1 MLYVFQNIMKVAYN
15 EARPF
20 WRDATLFRN
29 DCSSEFG
36 NPSGHAMTAFLLS
49 FAFVFELSELI
60 M

>member
-1 MLYVFQNIMKVAYN
+1 MKIAYN

-20 WRDATLFRN
+20 WRYATLFRN